1 MDYLFERTET
11 AGDWTYHATGGAYIL
26 DGVLCAA
33 VKATR
38 GRDGA
43 QYGHWAI
50 VVREEDIPAAC
61 AAIRKLL
68 DLQIAQI
75 EGDE

>member
-11 AGDWTYHATGGAYIL
+11 VDGWTYHATGNTYIL
-26 DGVLCAA
+26 DGTLYAA

-38 GRDGA
+38 GSDGA

-50 VVREEDIPAAC
+50 VVREEDIPVAC
-61 AAIRKLL
+61 AAIRRLL
-68 DLQIAQI
+68 DLQVAQI